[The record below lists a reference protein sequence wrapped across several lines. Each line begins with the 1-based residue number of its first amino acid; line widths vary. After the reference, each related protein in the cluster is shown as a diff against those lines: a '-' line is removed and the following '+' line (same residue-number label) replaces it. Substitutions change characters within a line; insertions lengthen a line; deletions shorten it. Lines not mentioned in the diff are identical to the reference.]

1 MPPKIDT
8 DATATQRVLLL
19 YTLLLFSGRKYYLAD
34 LAERFNCS
42 KPSIM
47 RYVQAIEL
55 AGVSEISSGIESG
68 RRWYQLKYLPGAPQ
82 IGLSGPE
89 IGSLVLC
96 RDLLTRLLPG
106 GIERVIDDSIAK
118 VAALMGSAA
127 SRGDATTPKA
137 VRVPTGGVANADFQ
151 EHLECLLQAISDRE
165 ICEVCTREM
174 EYRFPERG
182 NGLVTMD
189 FLPMRLITEEEI
201 LSVEGWGVSDRSE
214 CKLVYPRTFALHRIV
229 SCEQTG
235 VKLEKCPPLP
245 EREGAFGLVG
255 FKGFPARVRFSKEF
269 SSYIRERQ
277 WSKEQEVIDLEDGK
291 IELRFMAASQY
302 ELVRWVLGFGM
313 CAKIV
318 EPEHLAKQVREEA
331 WTVSNMYGW

>member
-1 MPPKIDT
+1 MPPKIDA
-8 DATATQRVLLL
+8 DATATQKVLLL
-19 YTLLLFSGRKYYLAD
+19 YTLLLFSGRRYYLAE

-47 RYVQAIEL
+47 RYMQAIEL
-55 AGVSEISSGIESG
+55 SGVAEISSGIESG

-82 IGLSGPE
+82 IGLNGPA
-89 IGSLVLC
+89 IGKLALC
-96 RDLLTRLLPG
+96 RDLLARLLPG
-106 GIERVIDDSIAK
+106 GIEQVIDESIAK
-118 VAALMGSAA
+118 ISTLMASPELRGEVTMPVAI
-127 SRGDATTPKA
+127 
-137 VRVPTGGVANADFQ
+137 RVPTGGVTDPDFQ
-151 EHLECLLQAISDRE
+151 EHLECLLQAIADRE
-165 ICEVCTREM
+165 ICKVCTHEM

-201 LSVEGWGVSDRSE
+201 LSVEGWGISDRGRRKIE
-214 CKLVYPRTFALHRIV
+214 HPRTFALHRIV

-235 VKLEKCPPLP
+235 VSFEKCPPLP

-269 SSYIRERQ
+269 SGYIRERQ
-277 WSKEQEVIDLEDGK
+277 WSKDQEVIDLPDGK
-291 IELRFMAASQY
+291 IELRFMVSSQY

-318 EPEHLAKQVREEA
+318 EPEHLAKQAREEA